1 MDRPILEREPEL
13 ARLAAAAR
21 EAADGAGSV
30 VLVLGEAG
38 IGKSSLVKALPEHL
52 PHGTRVLVGEC
63 DDLATR
69 RPLGPFR
76 DLIGSVGDALADA
89 VTEGGD
95 RHRVHEAL
103 LEELRGAVLVVE
115 DVHWADEASLDALRF
130 LVRRMERLPA
140 LLVLTYRDD
149 ELSREHPLRHLLG
162 QVSRAPRVHR
172 LPLAR
177 LSLDAVRTL
186 SAGRV
191 DPAQVYAVTGGN
203 PFFVAEILAAG
214 GTGRVPP
221 TVVDAVLA
229 RLRGL
234 PGATVDALEQLAVVP
249 SAVERPLVD
258 ALLGDPHFGDPSLG
272 GQPLG
277 DPSLGDAPLGGSA
290 PAREAVVGDGGPRE
304 AAVQQGGPRE
314 AATQEGDPSE
324 ATMQHGGPREAATQ
338 EGDPSEATT
347 QQGGR
352 RESAARQG
360 ASREAAAR
368 QVDPRESTAQQGA
381 SRQPAAQQD
390 GPREP
395 AADPHA
401 PREAR
406 LSVAAAVGQRGPL
419 PRGTSVPAAVGQHGP
434 LPPGVPVPTAV
445 GPHAPP
451 PGGVAVLA
459 AAEQRGLLAVTP
471 ERVAFRHELIRR
483 AVVDSLP
490 AARRI
495 ELNRAV
501 LAALVARPGS
511 DAARIVHHAA
521 QAGDQDAIA
530 RYGPDAAR
538 EASSAGA
545 HREAAAHLQLVLR
558 GRGRYSPSELA
569 DLLER
574 YAVET
579 YTIADSAAAV
589 AAQRE
594 AVALRRAL
602 GDSLALGA
610 DLRWLSRIHWW
621 AGNADQAQEA
631 AREAVAVL
639 EHAGDDRL
647 LALAVSNTAQLRML
661 SERYAEAVEH
671 GERAITLAR
680 KAGDPAILA
689 HALNNVG
696 TARWRSGDPGG
707 RAQLEE
713 SLDVALAAGEVEHAC
728 RSYANIIWTLL
739 DNLQYDEA
747 DTFLPPAMELAD
759 RAEHLGFLNYL
770 HVELAMRRLAA
781 ADWGDAEK
789 QAEYGMHDFIPARCP
804 ALTVLAR
811 VRTRCGRPGADGLL
825 DEAWEIAVGTK
836 ELQRTGPVAVARAE
850 AAWLRGDMRA
860 VVEAAAPVHAQ
871 ASRLPGAP
879 YRAELG
885 YWLTKAGHP
894 PPPDDSD
901 HPYALQA
908 RGQWRRAATVW
919 EAVGC
924 PYEHAA
930 ALAESPDPAD
940 KLTALAAFD
949 ALGAEPA
956 ARLLRVELR
965 RLGVRRIPRG
975 PLAATRENPAGLTER
990 QLQVIRLLAEGL
1002 TNAEIAARL
1011 VVSVRTVD
1019 NHVRAVL
1026 DKLGAPSRRRA
1037 AVRAAELGLLAD
1049 GSQT

>member
-1 MDRPILEREPEL
+1 VDWGILEREPEL
-13 ARLAAAAR
+13 ARLASAAR

-38 IGKSSLVKALPEHL
+38 IGKSSLVKALPDRL
-52 PHGTRVLVGEC
+52 PHGIRVLVGEC

-76 DLIGSVGDALADA
+76 DLIGSVGAALADA
-89 VTEGGD
+89 VTQGGD

-149 ELSREHPLRHLLG
+149 ELSREHPLRQLLG

-191 DPAQVYAVTGGN
+191 DPAQVYAVTNGN

-214 GTGRVPP
+214 GTGEVPP

-258 ALLGDPHFGDPSLG
+258 ALLMDR
-272 GQPLG
+272 
-277 DPSLGDAPLGGSA
+277 APV
-290 PAREAVVGDGGPRE
+290 PAEPE
-304 AAVQQGGPRE
+304 
-314 AATQEGDPSE
+314 
-324 ATMQHGGPREAATQ
+324 QHGSLAA
-338 EGDPSEATT
+338 P
-347 QQGGR
+347 
-352 RESAARQG
+352 
-360 ASREAAAR
+360 
-368 QVDPRESTAQQGA
+368 
-381 SRQPAAQQD
+381 
-390 GPREP
+390 EP
-395 AADPHA
+395 
-401 PREAR
+401 
-406 LSVAAAVGQRGPL
+406 GPL
-419 PRGTSVPAAVGQHGP
+419 TD
-434 LPPGVPVPTAV
+434 GVS
-445 GPHAPP
+445 
-451 PGGVAVLA
+451 VLA
-459 AAEQRGLLAVTP
+459 AAEQRGLLTVTP

-483 AVVDSLP
+483 AVADSLP

-495 ELNRAV
+495 GLDRAV

-511 DAARIVHHAA
+511 DAARVVHHAA
-521 QAGDQDAIA
+521 QCGDQDAIA
-530 RYGPDAAR
+530 RYGPDAAKD
-538 EASSAGA
+538 ASVAGA
-545 HREAAAHLQLVLR
+545 HREAAAHLRLVLR
-558 GRGRYSPSELA
+558 ERHRYAPAELA

-574 YAVET
+574 YAVES

-594 AVALRRAL
+594 AVALRRSL
-602 GDSLALGA
+602 GDTLALGA

-707 RAQLEE
+707 RDQLEE

-739 DNLQYDEA
+739 DNLQYDDA

-789 QAEYGMHDFIPARCP
+789 HAEYGMHDFVPARCP

-811 VRTRCGRPGADGLL
+811 VRIRCGRPGAGELL
-825 DEAWEIAVGTK
+825 TEAWEIAVETK

-850 AAWLRGDMRA
+850 AAWLRGDTEA
-860 VVEAAAPVHAQ
+860 VIEAAEPVHAQ

-879 YRAELG
+879 YRPDLG

-894 PPPDDSD
+894 VPPDDSD

-908 RGQWRRAATVW
+908 RGQWRRAAELW
-919 EAVGC
+919 QAAGC

-949 ALGAEPA
+949 GLGAEPA
-956 ARLLRVELR
+956 AKLLRAELR

-990 QLQVIRLLAEGL
+990 QLQVMRLLVEGL

-1026 DKLGAPSRRRA
+1026 DKLGAPSRRQA
-1037 AVRAAELGLLAD
+1037 AVRAAELGLLA
-1049 GSQT
+1049 GGAPT

>member
-1 MDRPILEREPEL
+1 MDWGILEREPEL

-30 VLVLGEAG
+30 VLVFGEAG
-38 IGKSSLVKALPEHL
+38 IGKSSLVKALPDHL
-52 PHGTRVLVGEC
+52 PDGTRILVGEC

-76 DLIGSVGDALADA
+76 DLIGSVGGELAGA

-130 LVRRMERLPA
+130 LVRRADRLPA

-191 DPAQVYAVTGGN
+191 DPAQVYAVTNGN

-214 GTGRVPP
+214 GTGEVPP

-234 PGATVDALEQLAVVP
+234 PGDTVDALEQLAVVP

-258 ALLGDPHFGDPSLG
+258 TLL
-272 GQPLG
+272 
-277 DPSLGDAPLGGSA
+277 A
-290 PAREAVVGDGGPRE
+290 EE
-304 AAVQQGGPRE
+304 
-314 AATQEGDPSE
+314 
-324 ATMQHGGPREAATQ
+324 
-338 EGDPSEATT
+338 
-347 QQGGR
+347 
-352 RESAARQG
+352 
-360 ASREAAAR
+360 
-368 QVDPRESTAQQGA
+368 
-381 SRQPAAQQD
+381 
-390 GPREP
+390 
-395 AADPHA
+395 
-401 PREAR
+401 
-406 LSVAAAVGQRGPL
+406 
-419 PRGTSVPAAVGQHGP
+419 
-434 LPPGVPVPTAV
+434 
-445 GPHAPP
+445 
-451 PGGVAVLA
+451 VAVLA
-459 AAEQRGLLAVTP
+459 AAEQRGLLTVTP

-483 AVVDSLP
+483 AVADSLP

-495 ELNRAV
+495 GLNRAV
-501 LAALVARPGS
+501 LEALVARPGS

-521 QAGDQDAIA
+521 QAGDRDAVA
-530 RYGPDAAR
+530 RYGPDAAKD
-538 EASSAGA
+538 ASCAGA
-545 HREAAAHLQLVLR
+545 HREAAAQLRLVLR
-558 GRGRYSPSELA
+558 ERHRYAPAELA

-594 AVALRRAL
+594 AVALRRSL
-602 GDSLALGA
+602 GDTLALGA

-680 KAGDPAILA
+680 KADDPAILA

-707 RAQLEE
+707 RRQLEE
-713 SLDVALAAGEVEHAC
+713 SLEVALAAGEVEHAC

-747 DTFLPPAMELAD
+747 DAFLSPAMDLAD

-781 ADWGDAEK
+781 ADWGEAEK
-789 QAEYGMHDFIPARCP
+789 HAEYGMHDFVPARCP

-811 VRTRCGRPGADGLL
+811 VRIRCGRPGADELL
-825 DEAWEIAVGTK
+825 GEAWEIAVGTR

-850 AAWLRGDMRA
+850 SAWLRGDLKG
-860 VVEAAAPVHAQ
+860 VIEAAEPVHAQ
-871 ASRLPGAP
+871 ASLLPGAP
-879 YRAELG
+879 YRPELG

-894 PPPDDSD
+894 VPPDDSD

-908 RGQWRRAATVW
+908 RGQWRRAAARWQT
-919 EAVGC
+919 AGC
-924 PYEHAA
+924 PYEHASA
-930 ALAESPDPAD
+930 RAESPDPAD
-940 KLTALAAFD
+940 KLAALAAFD

-956 ARLLRVELR
+956 ARMLRAELR

-975 PLAATRENPAGLTER
+975 PLAATRENPAGLTDR

-1011 VVSVRTVD
+1011 VVSVRTID

-1026 DKLGAPSRRRA
+1026 DKLDAPGRRQA
-1037 AVRAAELGLLAD
+1037 AARAAELGLLPG
-1049 GSQT
+1049 GSPT

>member
-52 PHGTRVLVGEC
+52 PPGTRVLVGEC

-76 DLIGSVGDALADA
+76 DLIGSVGDELADA
-89 VTEGGD
+89 VTKGGD

-149 ELSREHPLRHLLG
+149 ELNREHPLRHLLG

-234 PGATVDALEQLAVVP
+234 PAATVDALEQLAVVP

-277 DPSLGDAPLGGSA
+277 DPSLGDAPLGDPPLGGSA
-290 PAREAVVGDGGPRE
+290 PAREAAVGDGGPRE
-304 AAVQQGGPRE
+304 AAVQQSGPREAAAQQGGPRE
-314 AATQEGDPSE
+314 ATAQPGSS
-324 ATMQHGGPREAATQ
+324 REAAAQ
-338 EGDPSEATT
+338 QDGPRQTT
-347 QQGGR
+347 
-352 RESAARQG
+352 ARQG
-360 ASREAAAR
+360 ASR
-368 QVDPRESTAQQGA
+368 QT
-381 SRQPAAQQD
+381 AAQQD
-390 GPREP
+390 GPRER
-395 AADPHA
+395 AADPDA
-401 PREAR
+401 PREDGV
-406 LSVAAAVGQRGPL
+406 SVAAAVGQRGPL
-419 PRGTSVPAAVGQHGP
+419 PQDMSLPAAVGQRDP

-445 GPHAPP
+445 GPHGPL

-483 AVVDSLP
+483 AVADSLP

-545 HREAAAHLQLVLR
+545 HREAAAHLRLVLR
-558 GRGRYSPSELA
+558 GRGRYPPSELA

-579 YTIADSAAAV
+579 YTLADSAAAV

-594 AVALRRAL
+594 AVALRRGL
-602 GDSLALGA
+602 GDTLALGA

-680 KAGDPAILA
+680 KAGDPAILS

-713 SLDVALAAGEVEHAC
+713 SLDVALSAGEVEHAC

-789 QAEYGMHDFIPARCP
+789 QAEYGMHDFVPARCP

-811 VRTRCGRPGADGLL
+811 VRTRCGRPGADELL
-825 DEAWEIAVGTK
+825 DEAREIAVGTK

-860 VVEAAAPVHAQ
+860 VIEAAAPVHAQ

-990 QLQVIRLLAEGL
+990 QLQVMRLLAEGL

>member
-1 MDRPILEREPEL
+1 MDWGILEREPEL
-13 ARLAAAAR
+13 ARLASAAR

-30 VLVLGEAG
+30 VLVSGEAG
-38 IGKSSLVKALPEHL
+38 IGKSSLVRALPGHL
-52 PHGTRVLVGEC
+52 PAGTRILVGEC

-76 DLIGSVGDALADA
+76 DLIGSVGGELAGA
-89 VTEGGD
+89 VREGGD

-130 LVRRMERLPA
+130 LVRRTERLPT

-149 ELSREHPLRHLLG
+149 ELSREHPLRQLLG

-191 DPAQVYAVTGGN
+191 DPAQVYAVTNGN
-203 PFFVAEILAAG
+203 PFFVAEIVAAG
-214 GTGRVPP
+214 GTGKVPP

-234 PGATVDALEQLAVVP
+234 PGAIVDALEQLAVVP

-258 ALLGDPHFGDPSLG
+258 ALLT
-272 GQPLG
+272 
-277 DPSLGDAPLGGSA
+277 
-290 PAREAVVGDGGPRE
+290 DG
-304 AAVQQGGPRE
+304 
-314 AATQEGDPSE
+314 
-324 ATMQHGGPREAATQ
+324 
-338 EGDPSEATT
+338 
-347 QQGGR
+347 
-352 RESAARQG
+352 
-360 ASREAAAR
+360 
-368 QVDPRESTAQQGA
+368 
-381 SRQPAAQQD
+381 
-390 GPREP
+390 
-395 AADPHA
+395 
-401 PREAR
+401 
-406 LSVAAAVGQRGPL
+406 AAAVLAAPERG
-419 PRGTSVPAAVGQHGP
+419 GP
-434 LPPGVPVPTAV
+434 PT
-445 GPHAPP
+445 
-451 PGGVAVLA
+451 GGVAVLA
-459 AAEQRGLLAVTP
+459 AAEQRGLLTVTP

-483 AVVDSLP
+483 AVADSLP

-495 ELNRAV
+495 GLNRAV
-501 LAALVARPGS
+501 LTALVARPGS

-530 RYGPDAAR
+530 RYGPDAAKD
-538 EASSAGA
+538 ASATGA
-545 HREAAAHLQLVLR
+545 HREAAAQLRLVLR
-558 GRGRYSPSELA
+558 ERHRYAPAELA

-574 YAVET
+574 YAVES

-602 GDSLALGA
+602 GDTLALGA

-631 AREAVAVL
+631 AREAVTVL

-671 GERAITLAR
+671 GERAIALAR
-680 KAGDPAILA
+680 KADDPAILA

-707 RAQLEE
+707 REQLEE

-739 DNLQYDEA
+739 DNLRYDEA

-781 ADWGDAEK
+781 ADWGDAERH
-789 QAEYGMHDFIPARCP
+789 AEYGMHDFVPARCP

-811 VRTRCGRPGADGLL
+811 VRIRCGRPGAEALL
-825 DEAWEIAVGTK
+825 AEAWDIAVGTK

-850 AAWLRGDMRA
+850 WAWLRGDPEA
-860 VVEAAAPVHAQ
+860 VVAAAGPVHAQ

-879 YRAELG
+879 YRSELG
-885 YWLTKAGHP
+885 YWLTRAGHP
-894 PPPDDSD
+894 VPPDDSD

-908 RGQWRRAATVW
+908 RGQWRRAAELW
-919 EAVGC
+919 RAAGC
-924 PYEHAA
+924 PYEHAV

-940 KLTALAAFD
+940 KLEALAVLD
-949 ALGAEPA
+949 TLGAEPA
-956 ARLLRVELR
+956 ARILRAELR
-965 RLGVRRIPRG
+965 RLGVRHIPRG
-975 PLAATRENPAGLTER
+975 PLAATRDNPAGLTDR

-1011 VVSVRTVD
+1011 VVSVRTID

-1026 DKLGAPSRRRA
+1026 DKLDAPGRRQA
-1037 AVRAAELGLLAD
+1037 ALRAAELGLLPAD
-1049 GSQT
+1049 PPS

>member
-1 MDRPILEREPEL
+1 MDWGILEREPEL

-30 VLVLGEAG
+30 VLVFGEAG
-38 IGKSSLVKALPEHL
+38 IGKSSLVKALPDHL
-52 PHGTRVLVGEC
+52 PDGTRILVGEC

-76 DLIGSVGDALADA
+76 DLIGSVGGELAGA

-130 LVRRMERLPA
+130 LVRRADRLSA
-140 LLVLTYRDD
+140 LVVLTYRDD
-149 ELSREHPLRHLLG
+149 ELNREHPLRHLLG

-191 DPAQVYAVTGGN
+191 DPAQVYAVTNGN

-214 GTGRVPP
+214 GTGEVPP

-234 PGATVDALEQLAVVP
+234 PGDTVDALEQLAVVP

-258 ALLGDPHFGDPSLG
+258 ALL
-272 GQPLG
+272 
-277 DPSLGDAPLGGSA
+277 A
-290 PAREAVVGDGGPRE
+290 EEV
-304 AAVQQGGPRE
+304 
-314 AATQEGDPSE
+314 T
-324 ATMQHGGPREAATQ
+324 
-338 EGDPSEATT
+338 
-347 QQGGR
+347 
-352 RESAARQG
+352 
-360 ASREAAAR
+360 
-368 QVDPRESTAQQGA
+368 
-381 SRQPAAQQD
+381 
-390 GPREP
+390 
-395 AADPHA
+395 
-401 PREAR
+401 
-406 LSVAAAVGQRGPL
+406 
-419 PRGTSVPAAVGQHGP
+419 
-434 LPPGVPVPTAV
+434 
-445 GPHAPP
+445 
-451 PGGVAVLA
+451 VLA
-459 AAEQRGLLAVTP
+459 AAEQRGLLTVTP

-483 AVVDSLP
+483 AVADSLP

-495 ELNRAV
+495 GLNRAV
-501 LAALVARPGS
+501 LEALVARPGS

-521 QAGDQDAIA
+521 QAGDRDAVA
-530 RYGPDAAR
+530 RYGPDAAKD
-538 EASSAGA
+538 ASCAGA
-545 HREAAAHLQLVLR
+545 HREAAAQLRLVLR
-558 GRGRYSPSELA
+558 ERHRYAPAELA

-594 AVALRRAL
+594 AVALRRSL
-602 GDSLALGA
+602 GDTLALGA

-680 KAGDPAILA
+680 KADDQAILA

-707 RAQLEE
+707 RRQLEE
-713 SLDVALAAGEVEHAC
+713 SLEVALAAGEVEHAC

-747 DTFLPPAMELAD
+747 DAFLPPAMDLAD

-781 ADWGDAEK
+781 ADWGEAEK
-789 QAEYGMHDFIPARCP
+789 HAEYGMHDFVPARCP

-811 VRTRCGRPGADGLL
+811 VRIRCGRPGADELL
-825 DEAWEIAVGTK
+825 DEAWEIAVGTR

-850 AAWLRGDMRA
+850 SAWLRGDPKG
-860 VVEAAAPVHAQ
+860 VIEAAEPVHAQ
-871 ASRLPGAP
+871 ASLLPGAP
-879 YRAELG
+879 YRPELG

-894 PPPDDSD
+894 VPPDDSD

-908 RGQWRRAATVW
+908 RGQWRRAAARW
-919 EAVGC
+919 QAAGC
-924 PYEHAA
+924 PYEHASA
-930 ALAESPDPAD
+930 CAESPDPAD
-940 KLTALAAFD
+940 KLAALAAFD

-956 ARLLRVELR
+956 ARMLRAELR

-975 PLAATRENPAGLTER
+975 PLAATRENPAGLTDR

-1011 VVSVRTVD
+1011 VVSVRTID

-1026 DKLGAPSRRRA
+1026 DKLDAPGRRQA
-1037 AVRAAELGLLAD
+1037 AARAAELGLLPG
-1049 GSQT
+1049 GSPT

>member
-1 MDRPILEREPEL
+1 MDWGILEREPEL
-13 ARLAAAAR
+13 ARLASAAR

-30 VLVLGEAG
+30 VLVSGEAG
-38 IGKSSLVKALPEHL
+38 IGKSSLVKALPDHL
-52 PHGTRVLVGEC
+52 PDGVRVLVGEC

-76 DLIGSVGDALADA
+76 DLIGSVGGALAHA

-103 LEELRGAVLVVE
+103 LEELRGTVLVVE

-162 QVSRAPRVHR
+162 QVSRSPRVHR

-177 LSLDAVRTL
+177 LSLAAVRTL
-186 SAGRV
+186 SAGRA
-191 DPAQVYAVTGGN
+191 DPAQVYAVTNGN
-203 PFFVAEILAAG
+203 PFFVAEIVAAG
-214 GTGRVPP
+214 GTGSVPP

-258 ALLGDPHFGDPSLG
+258 ALLTG
-272 GQPLG
+272 GTP
-277 DPSLGDAPLGGSA
+277 
-290 PAREAVVGDGGPRE
+290 
-304 AAVQQGGPRE
+304 
-314 AATQEGDPSE
+314 
-324 ATMQHGGPREAATQ
+324 
-338 EGDPSEATT
+338 
-347 QQGGR
+347 
-352 RESAARQG
+352 
-360 ASREAAAR
+360 
-368 QVDPRESTAQQGA
+368 
-381 SRQPAAQQD
+381 
-390 GPREP
+390 
-395 AADPHA
+395 
-401 PREAR
+401 
-406 LSVAAAVGQRGPL
+406 
-419 PRGTSVPAAVGQHGP
+419 VPAAPERHDP
-434 LPPGVPVPTAV
+434 LAAGVSVLPAD
-445 GPHAPP
+445 
-451 PGGVAVLA
+451 GVAVLA
-459 AAEQRGLLAVTP
+459 AAEQRGLLTVTP

-495 ELNRAV
+495 GLNRAV
-501 LAALVARPGS
+501 LTALVARPGS

-530 RYGPDAAR
+530 RYGPDAAKD
-538 EASSAGA
+538 ASLAGA
-545 HREAAAHLQLVLR
+545 HREAAAHLRLVLR
-558 GRGRYSPSELA
+558 GRHRYAPDELA

-574 YAVET
+574 YAVES

-594 AVALRRAL
+594 AVALRRSL
-602 GDSLALGA
+602 GDTLALGA

-671 GERAITLAR
+671 GERAIALAR
-680 KAGDPAILA
+680 KAGDLAILA

-707 RAQLEE
+707 RGQLEE
-713 SLDVALAAGEVEHAC
+713 SLEVALTAGEVEHAC

-770 HVELAMRRLAA
+770 HVELAMRRFAA
-781 ADWGDAEK
+781 ADWDDAEK
-789 QAEYGMHDFIPARCP
+789 HAEYGMHDFVPARCP

-811 VRTRCGRPGADGLL
+811 VRIRRGRPGAGELL
-825 DEAWEIAVGTK
+825 AEAWEMAVETK

-850 AAWLRGDMRA
+850 AAWLRGDAKA
-860 VVEAAAPVHAQ
+860 VIEAAEPVHAQ

-879 YRAELG
+879 YRSELG
-885 YWLTKAGHP
+885 YWLTKAGHRVA
-894 PPPDDSD
+894 PDDSD
-901 HPYALQA
+901 HPYALQT
-908 RGQWRRAATVW
+908 RGRWRRAAVLW
-919 EAVGC
+919 QAAGC

-940 KLTALAAFD
+940 KLTALVAFD

-975 PLAATRENPAGLTER
+975 PLAVTRENPAGLTER
-990 QLQVIRLLAEGL
+990 QLQVMRLLAEGL

-1026 DKLGAPSRRRA
+1026 DKLGAPSRRQA

-1049 GSQT
+1049 GSPT